1 MKKENLFKLWAYDAE
16 AKMWADRKE
25 TLTKADLQMIEKIQ
39 KKTESVRAEIHAFIV
54 EQEDPYIRIL
64 LSYRC
69 ADRKTWKEIAQLLG
83 GSAESHRKALSKFIE
98 EKMQGGL

>member
-1 MKKENLFKLWAYDAE
+1 MKKEILFKLWAYDAE

-25 TLTKADLQMIEKIQ
+25 KLSKADIEMIESIQ
-39 KKTESVRAEIHAFIV
+39 KKAESVRAELHKFIV
-54 EQEDPYIRIL
+54 SQTDPYIRIL

-83 GSAESHRKALSKFIE
+83 GSAESHRKALSRFIDE
-98 EKMQGGL
+98 MENGQ

>member
-1 MKKENLFKLWAYDAE
+1 MKKEMLFKLWAYDAE

-25 TLTKADLQMIEKIQ
+25 KLTKSDLEMIEKIQ
-39 KKTESVRAEIHAFIV
+39 KESESIRAELHKFV
-54 EQEDPYIRIL
+54 VSVKDPYMRIL

-83 GSAESHRKALSKFIE
+83 GSAESHRKALSRFIDE
-98 EKMQGGL
+98 MQSGQ

>member
-1 MKKENLFKLWAYDAE
+1 MQKKEKEILFKLWALDAE

-25 TLTKADLQMIEKIQ
+25 KLSKADLAMIEEIQ
-39 KKTESVRAEIHAFIV
+39 RETESIRAELHKFIV
-54 EQEDPYIRIL
+54 GQTDPYIRLL

-83 GSAESHRKALSKFIE
+83 GSAESHRKALARFIE
-98 EKMQGGL
+98 EQ